1 MKNALFLVGLIL
13 FICSCSVKKLPIFLK
28 VDDIK
33 ILSFSSDT
41 IRLQANAYF
50 QNPNDVGGKIFTD
63 NILIFVNNV
72 EVAQVVSD
80 EFKVPAKNDFL
91 IPLIAKI
98 ATKSILSSDK
108 NGILGGLINSFLT
121 KKLNIR
127 IKGKLDY
134 VVFGFKKEFLVDK
147 TQEIKINF

>member
-91 IPLIAKI
+91 IPLTAKI

-121 KKLNIR
+121 KKLNVK

>member
-91 IPLIAKI
+91 IPLTAKI